1 MTEAVCEHCTTDGGE
16 ILYRDADLR
25 IVAVEGA
32 DGEAYRGFC
41 RVIWNAHVKEM
52 TDLAVVERS
61 TFMNAVFKLE
71 AVLRVELNPEKMNMA
86 SLGNMTPHLHWHVIP
101 RFVSDATFPNPIW
114 ATPVAATDDT
124 QNTAQDTTP
133 ATAPATTQDSAH
145 VGTLSAKNVSSEWR
159 RAVQI
164 AFSAAADSPS

>member
-16 ILYRDADLR
+16 ILYRDAELR

-61 TFMNAVFKLE
+61 AFMKAVFKLE
-71 AVLRVELNPEKMNMA
+71 VVLRAELNPEKMNMA
-86 SLGNMTPHLHWHVIP
+86 SLGNMTPHLHWLVIP
-101 RFVSDATFPNPIW
+101 RFVSDATFPKPIW

-124 QNTAQDTTP
+124 QD
-133 ATAPATTQDSAH
+133 TAPATTQDSAH
-145 VGTLSAKNVSSEWR
+145 VGTLSAENVSSEWR

-164 AFSAAADSPS
+164 AFSAAVDSPS

>member
-1 MTEAVCEHCTTDGGE
+1 MTDAVCELCTTDGGE
-16 ILYRDADLR
+16 TLYRNAELR
-25 IVAVEGA
+25 IVAVTGA

-71 AVLRVELNPEKMNMA
+71 AVLRAELNPEKMNIA

-101 RFVSDATFPNPIW
+101 RFLGDATFPKPIW
-114 ATPVAATDDT
+114 ATLVATTDD
-124 QNTAQDTTP
+124 AQ
-133 ATAPATTQDSAH
+133 AALQGGAH
-145 VGTLSAKNVSSEWR
+145 IGTLSFDGAHTDWR

-164 AFSAAADSPS
+164 AFDSHN

>member
-16 ILYRDADLR
+16 ILYRDAELR
-25 IVAVEGA
+25 IVAVDGA

-52 TDLAVVERS
+52 TDLAVEERS

-71 AVLRVELNPEKMNMA
+71 AVLRAELNPEKMNMA

-101 RFVSDATFPNPIW
+101 RFLGDATFPKPIW
-114 ATPVAATDDT
+114 ATPVATTDD
-124 QNTAQDTTP
+124 AQATTP
-133 ATAPATTQDSAH
+133 ATTPATTQDSAH
-145 VGTLSAKNVSSEWR
+145 VGTLSAENVSIKWR

-164 AFSAAADSPS
+164 AFSAPVDSPS